1 MNGSKPIVVGVD
13 GSEAAR
19 RALDWALDEA
29 LLRGCGVRAV
39 RAWVFEPLGDTAPAA
54 LREAEH
60 WAAVDLAKDV
70 AAVVGKRS
78 ETPSV
83 EQISAEGGPAEV
95 LIRHSD
101 DAALLVVASHR
112 GERLR
117 KAVLGS
123 VSTACVRRSTV
134 PVVVLPAG
142 MRVPTA

>member
-1 MNGSKPIVVGVD
+1 MTGSKPIVVGVD
-13 GSEAAR
+13 GSGAAQ

-39 RAWVFEPLGDTAPAA
+39 RAWVFEPLGDTAPTA

-60 WAAVDLAKDV
+60 WAAVDLAKSV
-70 AAVVGKRS
+70 AAVVADRG
-78 ETPSV
+78 ETPPI
-83 EQISAEGGPAEV
+83 EQVNAEGGPAEV
-95 LIRHSD
+95 LIRHSE

-123 VSTACVRRSTV
+123 VSAACVRRSTV

-142 MRVPTA
+142 VRVPTG

>member
-1 MNGSKPIVVGVD
+1 
-13 GSEAAR
+13 
-19 RALDWALDEA
+19 
-29 LLRGCGVRAV
+29 
-39 RAWVFEPLGDTAPAA
+39 AA
-54 LREAEH
+54 LRDAEH
-60 WAAVDLAKDV
+60 WAAVDLAKAV

-78 ETPSV
+78 ETPPI
-83 EQISAEGGPAEV
+83 EQVSAEGGPAEV

-134 PVVVLPAG
+134 PVVVLPAS
-142 MRVPTA
+142 MRVLTA

>member
-1 MNGSKPIVVGVD
+1 MSGSKPIVVGVD
-13 GSEAAR
+13 GSEAAG
-19 RALDWALDEA
+19 RALAWALDEA
-29 LLRGCGVRAV
+29 LIRGCRVRAV

-60 WAAVDLAKDV
+60 WASVELAKSV
-70 AAVVGKRS
+70 AAVVAERS
-78 ETPSV
+78 ETPPIDQV
-83 EQISAEGGPAEV
+83 NAEGGPAEV
-95 LIRHSD
+95 LVRNSA

-123 VSTACVRRSTV
+123 VSTACVRRATV

-142 MRVPTA
+142 TRVPTT

>member
-1 MNGSKPIVVGVD
+1 MSGSKPIVVGVD
-13 GSEAAR
+13 GSEAAA

-54 LREAEH
+54 LWEAEH
-60 WAAVDLAKDV
+60 WAAVDLAKAV
-70 AAVVGKRS
+70 AAVVDKRS
-78 ETPSV
+78 ETPPI
-83 EQISAEGGPAEV
+83 EQVTAEGGPAEV
-95 LIRHSD
+95 LLRHSL
-101 DAALLVVASHR
+101 DAALLVVASHG

-123 VSTACVRRSTV
+123 VSTACVRRATV

-142 MRVPTA
+142 ASVPTG

>member
-1 MNGSKPIVVGVD
+1 MSGPKPIVVGVD
-13 GSEAAR
+13 GSEAAQ

-29 LLRGCGVRAV
+29 LLRDCGVRAV

-60 WAAVDLAKDV
+60 WAAVELTKAV
-70 AAVVGKRS
+70 AAGVGKRS
-78 ETPSV
+78 RTPPI
-83 EQISAEGGPAEV
+83 EQVNFEGDPAEV
-95 LIRHSD
+95 LIRHSR

-123 VSTACVRRSTV
+123 VSAACVRQATV
-134 PVVVLPAG
+134 PVVVLPADAHL
-142 MRVPTA
+142 PTG